1 MINTIVLDIGQVLA
15 HFRWKEYLIECGYDE
30 ETIEKVSKATV
41 LSKEWCEEDRG
52 ILNDEQLITAFTA
65 NDPSVAEEIRKLIE
79 NPAGL
84 VREYDY
90 SAHFVKKLKANGY
103 KVYLLSNYGKTNFTY
118 ARSYFKFLSY
128 VDGGIISY
136 EVHYI
141 KPEPEIYQALI
152 NKYHFNPQEA
162 VFLDD
167 TLANLDGAKTFGFH
181 TIHFTEFDKA
191 VEELRALGVNV

>member
-1 MINTIVLDIGQVLA
+1 MVNTIVLDIGQVMA
-15 HFRWKEYLIECGYDE
+15 HFCWKEYLIDCGYDE

-41 LSKEWCEEDRG
+41 LSKEWGEEDRG
-52 ILNDEQLITAFTA
+52 ILNDEELISAFIA
-65 NDPSVAEEIRKLIE
+65 NEPSVEKEIRKLKE
-79 NPAGL
+79 SPAKL

-103 KVYLLSNYGKTNFTY
+103 NVYLLSNYGKTNFAY
-118 ARSYFKFLSY
+118 ARSHFKFIPF

-136 EVHYI
+136 EVHHI

-152 NKYHFNPQEA
+152 DKYHFNPKEA

-167 TLANLDGAKTFGFH
+167 SLANLEGAKSFGFH

-191 VEELRALGVNV
+191 MEELRALGVNV